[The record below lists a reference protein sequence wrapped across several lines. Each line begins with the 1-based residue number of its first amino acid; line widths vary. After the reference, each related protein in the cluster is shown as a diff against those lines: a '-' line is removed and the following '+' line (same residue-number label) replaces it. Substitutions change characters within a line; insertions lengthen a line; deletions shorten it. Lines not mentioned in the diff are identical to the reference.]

1 MTICYTDRTI
11 NGNMAITKM
20 LEVSGDASLNHVT
33 VNSLSGNVTG
43 NFVGDVTGTV
53 SSLSNH
59 NTDDLAEGSHK
70 YYDDSL
76 VNTYLEGGS
85 HVGVTFNNGAMSI
98 GQSVRPD
105 NSPTFKAMT
114 LTDVND
120 ASYGL
125 IDFKHDYGAV
135 ATSFPPITGIH
146 TMAQIKGNIES
157 GGNGGELSFHTKANN
172 GVLQESLRI
181 ANTGTGN
188 FNTNFDNLTMLHM
201 DGMAIIKEPDDSRQ
215 SYIYN
220 ATQSNFSTDVDLHID
235 TYSDSTDM
243 GINFT
248 TQGTSKMRIAKDGTV
263 TVPGTVVAQSL
274 VTDLIYAST
283 PTGVIDINSAVRVRG
298 ITETVPYHL
307 VLGLNGNPGGG
318 GRCI

>member
-98 GQSVRPD
+98 GQSIRPD

-135 ATSFPPITGIH
+135 AKKP
-146 TMAQIKGNIES
+146 K
-157 GGNGGELSFHTKANN
+157 
-172 GVLQESLRI
+172 
-181 ANTGTGN
+181 
-188 FNTNFDNLTMLHM
+188 
-201 DGMAIIKEPDDSRQ
+201 
-215 SYIYN
+215 
-220 ATQSNFSTDVDLHID
+220 
-235 TYSDSTDM
+235 
-243 GINFT
+243 
-248 TQGTSKMRIAKDGTV
+248 
-263 TVPGTVVAQSL
+263 
-274 VTDLIYAST
+274 
-283 PTGVIDINSAVRVRG
+283 
-298 ITETVPYHL
+298 
-307 VLGLNGNPGGG
+307 
-318 GRCI
+318 